1 LTNFIT
7 KPLNQNKM
15 KIVHLINDTYQVVS
29 EDEQTIIFQGS
40 EEQCLR
46 YLLKQATRTMKYFEK
61 YLQFKQQD

>member
-1 LTNFIT
+1 
-7 KPLNQNKM
+7 M
-15 KIVHLINDTYQVVS
+15 KIVHLINDTYQVVI

-61 YLQFKQQD
+61 YLQFKQQEQ

>member
-1 LTNFIT
+1 
-7 KPLNQNKM
+7 M
-15 KIVHLINDTYQVVS
+15 KIVSLYPSNDVYQVVI

-61 YLQFKQQD
+61 YLQFKQQEQ

>member
-1 LTNFIT
+1 
-7 KPLNQNKM
+7 M
-15 KIVHLINDTYQVVS
+15 KIIHLINDTYQVVI

-61 YLQFKQQD
+61 YLQFKHL

>member
-1 LTNFIT
+1 LGIKNIETT
-7 KPLNQNKM
+7 RTM
-15 KIVHLINDTYQVVS
+15 KIIHLINDAYQVVI

-61 YLQFKQQD
+61 YLQFKQQEQ